1 MTPDQRLRRL
11 PTYLGAD
18 LCDHLARPA
27 TARALIVVDTH
38 EALWREHNLKD
49 PVRGAKAD
57 EWLRLL
63 VQDSPGILFCIL
75 GRDVLRWAE
84 VDADWKPVVER
95 HRLGAL
101 SDRDAD
107 RFLRKIPIAEPAIR
121 TRIVQS
127 ARGLPFYL
135 NLQVDLYERLTGDE
149 VTLEPDQFG
158 GDQPA
163 ILRRFLD
170 HLSDTELLTVRLA
183 SYPQMLSEQAMS
195 RLAGAFM
202 GGAGHLDWAWLT
214 RQSFIS
220 DSTNGQRF
228 VHALMRDALQQQDE
242 ADRPDFFGAV
252 HRLLFEDAD
261 AEAQVKAINLVN
273 QRTESA
279 LERAVYHR
287 LRIGADPPVLDTD
300 QGAGPDTD
308 GFFDWFSSRVEVFHY
323 AARYSFLE
331 TLFRDLVGV
340 FSERV
345 DPDSGHILSLRNN
358 LAVQIGEQGRY
369 QEAEAEFRAVW
380 EIECRAEVLGE
391 EHPNTLTSRHNI
403 AQQIGN
409 QGRDQEAE
417 AEFRAVWEIQ
427 RRPEVLGEEHPS
439 TLRARLYLAQVI
451 DAQGRHAEADTLIDG
466 LEEIMRQRL
475 DASHR
480 WIEELQDFQ
489 QSRRRG

>member
-1 MTPDQRLRRL
+1 
-11 PTYLGAD
+11 
-18 LCDHLARPA
+18 
-27 TARALIVVDTH
+27 
-38 EALWREHNLKD
+38 
-49 PVRGAKAD
+49 
-57 EWLRLL
+57 
-63 VQDSPGILFCIL
+63 
-75 GRDVLRWAE
+75 
-84 VDADWKPVVER
+84 
-95 HRLGAL
+95 
-101 SDRDAD
+101 
-107 RFLRKIPIAEPAIR
+107 
-121 TRIVQS
+121 
-127 ARGLPFYL
+127 
-135 NLQVDLYERLTGDE
+135 
-149 VTLEPDQFG
+149 
-158 GDQPA
+158 
-163 ILRRFLD
+163 
-170 HLSDTELLTVRLA
+170 
-183 SYPQMLSEQAMS
+183 
-195 RLAGAFM
+195 
-202 GGAGHLDWAWLT
+202 
-214 RQSFIS
+214 
-220 DSTNGQRF
+220 
-228 VHALMRDALQQQDE
+228 MRDALQQQDE

-261 AEAQVKAINLVN
+261 AEAQVKAINQVN

-345 DPDSGHILSLRNN
+345 DPDSEHILSLRNN
-358 LAVQIGEQGRY
+358 LAQQIGNQGRY
-369 QEAEAEFRAVW
+369 REAEVEFRAVW
-380 EIECRAEVLGE
+380 EIE
-391 EHPNTLTSRHNI
+391 
-403 AQQIGN
+403 
-409 QGRDQEAE
+409 
-417 AEFRAVWEIQ
+417 

-466 LEEIMRQRL
+466 LEETMRQRL